1 MIDAFFAG
9 LRTRL
14 SAPARIFIA
23 AMAAAVCFGLAWYG
37 TPVSIEILLLAV
49 VAVAAA
55 LVGFPLGVVL
65 ALVVGAVDF
74 MVRRAHHSH
83 EALSSAILL
92 AASGVVVSAL
102 FLGES
107 SDGEARAEPEAAQRA
122 FTGFGRVALP
132 RGGDVSATM
141 HASLAS
147 LASGVRDVSHGD
159 FTKNIAVSD
168 AALQDLAIALNKLIF
183 GMRDFLRQLH
193 KNADN
198 LGVAGEDLRSTASTA
213 LAVIEG
219 ASVAQGQL
227 DEGIQEQSRIVEEA
241 TIRVLALT
249 EAIATIAASAEE
261 QTRSLDETALAVS
274 NMASSIE
281 EVTAQVD
288 SLSSIS
294 TETSRIAARGDTAIG
309 TIVDGMQT
317 IRTTIDDLGN
327 DIEQLGSNS
336 EQIGDIVKVIDRIAE
351 QTNLLA
357 LNAAIEA
364 ARAGEHGRG
373 FAVVASEIRKLA
385 DSSVSATKEI
395 ASHIT
400 STQGVIGEV
409 VEAMSRLTARVED
422 SVGSTNSASGALQEI
437 VSAVLASNQQIGE
450 ISAVT
455 RAMSANS
462 YQVIRSI
469 EEITK
474 SVSLNLQATQQMTR
488 QSDDVNKAFSDISS
502 ISQQN
507 ASSVEVL
514 TYVNKEVT
522 DAAQRMLTSVEEM
535 NELAGQID
543 TRLGQFKISD
553 SRSQEGT
560 AV

>member
-1 MIDAFFAG
+1 VIYAFFAG

-55 LVGFPLGVVL
+55 LVGFPLGSVL
-65 ALVVGAVDF
+65 ALAVGAIDF
-74 MVRRAHHSH
+74 AVRRAHHSH

-92 AASGVVVSAL
+92 AASGAIVSAL

-107 SDGEARAEPEAAQRA
+107 SDGETRAEPEGARRA

-132 RGGDVSATM
+132 RGADVSATM

-147 LASGVRDVSHGD
+147 LASGVRDVSQGD

-309 TIVDGMQT
+309 TIVDGMHT

-395 ASHIT
+395 AGHIT

-553 SRSQEGT
+553 TRSQEGT
-560 AV
+560 TV

>member
-1 MIDAFFAG
+1 MIYAFFAG

-14 SAPARIFIA
+14 SAPARVAIA
-23 AMAAAVCFGLAWYG
+23 AIAAAVCFGLAWYG

-55 LVGFPLGVVL
+55 LVGFPLGAVL
-65 ALVVGAVDF
+65 AIVAGAIDF
-74 MVRRAHHSH
+74 AVRRAHHSH

-92 AASGVVVSAL
+92 AASGAIVSAL
-102 FLGES
+102 FWDES
-107 SDGEARAEPEAAQRA
+107 ADDPARAEPEGGQRA

-132 RGGDVSATM
+132 RGADATM
-141 HASLAS
+141 HASIAS
-147 LASGVRDVSHGD
+147 LASGVRDVSQGD

-219 ASVAQGQL
+219 AAVAQGQL
-227 DEGIQEQSRIVEEA
+227 DEGIQEQSRIVAEA

-249 EAIATIAASAEE
+249 EAISTIAASAEE

-309 TIVDGMQT
+309 TIVDGMHT
-317 IRTTIDDLGN
+317 IRTTIDDLGS

-553 SRSQEGT
+553 SRSEEGT
-560 AV
+560 TV